1 MEDTLQFIVR
11 NKLKKKSSERSADY
25 EDRVAAEMVK
35 LSGKYGI
42 ESMITLGLR
51 GRTFTNSL
59 IILDEMQNAGAA
71 TMQKVL
77 TRVGENC
84 KVVVLGSLNQI
95 DSKYL
100 TKFNNG
106 LSALLDEAANGNVDS
121 DVNMFA
127 ITLTKTKRSAMC
139 DFAEKLFTER
149 K

>member
-1 MEDTLQFIVR
+1 MRIR
-11 NKLKKKSSERSADY
+11 NIKEIDY
-25 EDRVAAEMVK
+25 DGYIYTPQVQDNENYLFENRC
-35 LSGKYGI
+35 LSK
-42 ESMITLGLR
+42 
-51 GRTFTNSL
+51 NC
-59 IILDEMQNAGAA
+59 QNTGAA

-139 DFAEKLFTER
+139 DFAEKLFTQR

>member
-1 MEDTLQFIVR
+1 MRIR
-11 NKLKKKSSERSADY
+11 NIKEVDY
-25 EDRVAAEMVK
+25 DGYIYTPQVQDNENYLFENRC
-35 LSGKYGI
+35 LSK
-42 ESMITLGLR
+42 
-51 GRTFTNSL
+51 NC
-59 IILDEMQNAGAA
+59 QNAGAS
-71 TMQKVL
+71 TTQKVL

-121 DVNMFA
+121 DVNMVA

-139 DFAEKLFTER
+139 DFAEKLFTGR